1 LGQLGWDGAKIKLV
15 LCGEEKRFVLPLLII
30 LVMTAL
36 ANAVCHEFYVEPTL
50 LATQASLHLLC
61 GKRFVE
67 LSFNRHVFG
76 QQWRLLVVAC
86 ESGAGF
92 VELARRV
99 LFGTVLCAWA
109 ADGIPC

>member
-15 LCGEEKRFVLPLLII
+15 LCGEEKGFVLPLLVI

-36 ANAVCHEFYVEPTL
+36 ANAVCHEFDVEPTF

-67 LSFNRHVFG
+67 FSFDHEVFG

-86 ESGAGF
+86 ESWAGF
-92 VELARRV
+92 VEFARRV
-99 LFGTVLCAWA
+99 FFGEVLRAWA
-109 ADGIPC
+109 AGGIAC